1 MIYKKA
7 SKKKLLYDTENK
19 EELFFDVYAL
29 GEKVSLDYDIGH
41 K

>member
-1 MIYKKA
+1 MKQFFNF
-7 SKKKLLYDTENK
+7 SYDTENK